1 MKPAWIFLIMIG
13 SLFAFGQSGG
23 SQVADPAALEA
34 QLKQNPGDVQLML
47 SLAKAYLEAG
57 RYDDAARVYE
67 DALAEDYENFSA
79 HFGLGLALYRKGNLR
94 GAVFEFDQATRVA
107 PDRFEGWYNL
117 GVAYADMMRWEDAAK
132 AFAEA
137 VAAGEKKDLSGD
149 VLKPAYLGLAAAE
162 RKLGHPDKAAAV
174 LERALKRVEG
184 DPELMYLLAEN
195 LSLAGKPKDA
205 IPYLY
210 KVLQKDPAHVA
221 AVSLLADIYVGQGLP
236 DRALRE
242 LDRALAAAKKPE
254 TRANLLL
261 KKASIL
267 KPLDPKKASELL
279 QEASRLDPRLWQAH
293 YDLGVSWLKAGD
305 PERALRAFQRAYTV
319 KPDEPKILVGLAAA
333 YFEQE
338 DYKQAYRYAQ
348 LAAATA
354 DGKTKAEALL
364 IAGKSAYKLGRFGE
378 ARALLLKAVEKLP
391 DRADAWLWLGLSSYA
406 MQDYKTAISAL
417 EHAVQLKPTPVAKL
431 NLGAAY
437 LAVKRFSDAEQVL
450 TQVVLEDPKNAEGW
464 YNLGWAL
471 KALARDAEAQ
481 RAWKRALEL
490 GYEPARSLIK

>member
-1 MKPAWIFLIMIG
+1 MKPTWVFLIMMG
-13 SLFAFGQSGG
+13 SLLAFGQAAT
-23 SQVADPAALEA
+23 SQAVDPATLEA
-34 QLKQNPGDVQLML
+34 QLKQHPGDVELMV
-47 SLAKAYLEAG
+47 SLGKAYLDAG
-57 RYDDAARVYE
+57 RYDDAVKIYE
-67 DALAEDYENFSA
+67 DALAQDYENFSA
-79 HFGLGLALYRKGNLR
+79 HFGLGLALYKKGDLR

-117 GVAYADMMRWEDAAK
+117 GVAYADLMRWQEAAD
-132 AFAEA
+132 AFAKA
-137 VAAGEKKDLSGD
+137 VAAGRSAGLGGE
-149 VLKPAYLGLAAAE
+149 VLKPAYLGLAAAY
-162 RKLGHPDKAAAV
+162 RKLGKPDQAAAV
-174 LERALKRVEG
+174 LQQALETCG
-184 DPELMYLLAEN
+184 DDPEIMYLLAEN
-195 LSLAGKPKDA
+195 LSLAGRPKDA

-210 KVLQKDPAHVA
+210 KVLQKDRGNVA
-221 AVSLLADIYVGQGLP
+221 AASLLADIYVGQGLP

-242 LDRALAAAKKPE
+242 IDRALAAAGSPQA
-254 TRANLLL
+254 RANLLL
-261 KKASIL
+261 KKASII
-267 KPLDPKKASELL
+267 KPSDPQKAAELL

-305 PERALRAFQRAYTV
+305 PDRALRSFQRAYSV

-333 YFEQE
+333 YFQKQ

-348 LAAATA
+348 LAAT
-354 DGKTKAEALL
+354 GGEGQVKGEALL
-364 IAGKSAYKLGRFGE
+364 VAGKSAYKLGRFGE
-378 ARALLLKAVEKLP
+378 ARALLLKAADILP
-391 DRADAWLWLGLSSYA
+391 DRADAWLWLGLASYA

-417 EHAVQLKPTPVAKL
+417 ERSVQLEPTPVAKL

-437 LAVKRFSDAEQVL
+437 LAVKRFSDAEQIL
-450 TQVVLEDPKNAEGW
+450 TQVVMEDPENAEAW